1 MAAKKRGL
9 GERGLGALLAGSKVN
24 LDQELKDH
32 DGELREVPIDL
43 IQRGRYQPRRDMDP
57 AALQELADSIRQQG
71 VMQPVVA
78 RPIAEGRYELIAGER
93 RWRATQMAGL
103 DSIPAIIRDVP
114 DEAAIAMALI
124 ENIQRENLNPIEEAF
139 ALQRLQDEFGLTQAQ
154 VAEAVGKSRTTIT
167 NLLRLI
173 GLSEDV
179 RIMLEHGDLEM
190 GHGRAML
197 TLAPELQMQVAKQV
211 VAKSLSV
218 RQTEALVRR
227 VQQET
232 PDSKSRK
239 KGVVDPNIRAL
250 QDDLAERLGA
260 RVSIDHGQRGKG
272 KLVIEYSSLDELDGI
287 LGHIK

>member
-71 VMQPVVA
+71 VMQPVVV

-197 TLAPELQMQVAKQV
+197 TLAPELQMQVAKHV